1 MIEFIYAVGQ
11 TVFGILTVL
20 AAVVATLALGFGI
33 LAGLGAVLGPI
44 WGFFMHAWEARQA
57 R

>member
-1 MIEFIYAVGQ
+1 MIEFIYVVGE

-20 AAVVATLALGFGI
+20 VAVVLTLALGVGI
-33 LAGLGAVLGPI
+33 LAGLGAELGPI
-44 WGFFMHAWEARQA
+44 WGFFMHAWEARQT

>member
-20 AAVVATLALGFGI
+20 LAVVLTLALGFGI
-33 LAGLGAVLGPI
+33 LTGLGAILRPI
-44 WGFFMHAWEARQA
+44 WGLFMHAWEARQA

>member
-1 MIEFIYAVGQ
+1 MIEFIYAVGK

-20 AAVVATLALGFGI
+20 VTVVLTLALGFGI

-44 WGFFMHAWEARQA
+44 WGSFVNVLATRGQ

>member
-20 AAVVATLALGFGI
+20 VAVVLTLALGFGI

-44 WGFFMHAWEARQA
+44 WGFFVNALETRGP